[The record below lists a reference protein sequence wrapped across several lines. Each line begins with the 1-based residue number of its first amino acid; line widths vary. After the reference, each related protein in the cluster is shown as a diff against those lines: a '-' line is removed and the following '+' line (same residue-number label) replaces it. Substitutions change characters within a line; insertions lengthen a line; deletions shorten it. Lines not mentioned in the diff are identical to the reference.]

1 MQKLCLEGRPFSH
14 YNCDK
19 KVVFLYA
26 LFSFYFC
33 FSENRFCLFSQEGK
47 RKRRVHPRIVKAEV
61 VLPKSGKQFLI
72 IHG

>member
-14 YNCDK
+14 YNFDK

-26 LFSFYFC
+26 LFSFYFR

-47 RKRRVHPRIVKAEV
+47 RKR
-61 VLPKSGKQFLI
+61 
-72 IHG
+72 